1 MNHGKYFRLDRTAW
15 QVVALILLNGIEA
28 SAQQSTWNT
37 NSDGD
42 FLNSANWS
50 NGVPTSSVEAV
61 FSRGAGVEFAVSLP
75 SVVTTPTYAGP
86 VVVES
91 NEVTFSS
98 LGPSAEFQTGG
109 LDVGRDLTN
118 AIFSTELF
126 RFEAGLVTVGS
137 APGSHGIV
145 NIGRADA
152 ALSILTIYSEFIV
165 GRYGTGVLNV
175 SSGGWANSAVNDSD
189 AVFGRY
195 VGGSGTAHI
204 TTPDANLLVN
214 TLKLGYGGQGNLFVA
229 GGGLVQ
235 CLSYSTLG
243 LISGGVG
250 KAHVTGAGTEWRN
263 FSSLTVG
270 NRGQGELTIDDGGK
284 VTSNRA
290 FIAYDT
296 GSGYVS
302 VDGEG
307 SLWDVLYE
315 LNVGYGGVGRLSV
328 TNDGVVEAASITI
341 GELGEI
347 SGNALLNS
355 KVVNHGLV
363 APNGPGPLAITGNYQ
378 QKEAGQLLLELG
390 SAVTYGRL
398 QVAASATLAGT
409 LKVEIVDDFIP
420 VAGQSFDILDFT
432 SVTGQFTTLD
442 LPQLADGLKWDA
454 SNLYTTG
461 VLAVNPVLSADL
473 DRNGVVDAADL
484 SQWQGDFGVN
494 AMSDADDDS
503 DTDGAD
509 FLHWQRQFGGPSLMF
524 AAANAVPEP
533 RGMLLI
539 GTAATLL
546 ATRRR

>member
-28 SAQQSTWNT
+28 SGQQSSWNT
-37 NSDGD
+37 NSKGD

-50 NGVPTSSVEAV
+50 NGVPTSGVEAL

-98 LGPSAEFQTGG
+98 PGPSAEFQTGG
-109 LDVGRDLTN
+109 LYVGRDLIN

-175 SSGGWANSAVNDSD
+175 SNGGWASNLGDRAD

-195 VGGSGTAHI
+195 AGGSGTAHI
-204 TTPDANLLVN
+204 TAPDANLLVN
-214 TLKLGYGGQGNLFVA
+214 TLALGYEGQGHLFVA

-235 CLSYSTLG
+235 CSSRSTLG

-250 KAHVTGAGTEWRN
+250 KAQVTGADTEWRN

-270 NRGQGELTIDDGGK
+270 YGGQGELTIDDGGK
-284 VTSNRA
+284 VTSNSA

-307 SLWDVLYE
+307 SLWDVTYA
-315 LNVGYGGVGRLSV
+315 LNVGYNGVGRLAV
-328 TNDGVVEAASITI
+328 TNGGVVEATSITI

-347 SGNALLNS
+347 SGNAFLNS
-355 KVVNHGLV
+355 KVVNHGVV
-363 APNGPGPLAITGNYQ
+363 APNGPGALAITGSYQ

-390 SAVTYGRL
+390 SAVTHGRL
-398 QVAASATLAGT
+398 EVAASATLAGT

-432 SVTGQFTTLD
+432 SATGQFTTLD

-461 VLAVNPVLSADL
+461 VLAVSPVLSADF
-473 DRNGVVDAADL
+473 DGNGAVDADDL
-484 SQWQGDFGVN
+484 AQWQGDFGVN
-494 AMSDADDDS
+494 ALSDADDDS

-509 FLHWQRQFGGPSLMF
+509 FLHWQRQFGSPSPMF

-533 RGMLLI
+533 GGMLLVAAI
-539 GTAATLL
+539 GTLL
-546 ATRRR
+546 ATRRT